1 MRRGRLI
8 PYILIAPALA
18 LLAAFKFYP
27 VGKAFYLSVL
37 RYDLTEV
44 MIKGA
49 PFVGLSNFKEILVGE
64 GAARFWNAIRNSL
77 FWVGGSVGAQF
88 CIGLAMA
95 LVLHQ
100 RFKGRGFFRAMVL
113 CPWAISGVIISFI
126 WSWMLHGQVGIIND
140 VLMKLRVISGP
151 IGWLAHPVTAMIS
164 VIMANAWKGS
174 AFFAVTLLAA
184 LQSIPEELYEAAAM
198 DGAGRVGR
206 FRYVTV
212 PMIRDMIVLTTALR
226 CIWTFNNVDLIYV
239 MTGGGPVNAT
249 ETLAVHIFMSFLKQ
263 LRLGYGCALAV
274 VLFFVLMTFTV
285 VYFKMT
291 KFGEAR

>member
-1 MRRGRLI
+1 MRRGRLL

-18 LLAAFKFYP
+18 LLAVFKFYP
-27 VGKAFYLSVL
+27 VAKAFYLSVL

-44 MIKGA
+44 MLTG
-49 PFVGLSNFKEILVGE
+49 PVFVGLSNFKEILVGE
-64 GAARFWNAIRNSL
+64 GSGRFWNALRNSL
-77 FWVGGSVGAQF
+77 LWVGGSVGTQF
-88 CIGLAMA
+88 FIGLAMA

-126 WSWMLHGQVGIIND
+126 WGWMLHGQVGIIND
-140 VLMKLRVISGP
+140 LLIKLHLIRQP
-151 IGWLAHPVTAMIS
+151 IAWLASPTTAMIS
-164 VIMANAWKGS
+164 VIMANSWKGS

-184 LQSIPEELYEAAAM
+184 LQSIPEELYEAAGM
-198 DGAGRVGR
+198 DGAGRLGR
-206 FRYVTV
+206 FRYITV

-226 CIWTFNNVDLIYV
+226 AIWTFNAVDLIYV

-249 ETLAVHIFMSFLKQ
+249 ETLAVHIFMSFLRS
-263 LRLGYGCALAV
+263 LRLGYGSALAV
-274 VLFFVLMTFTV
+274 VLFFILMVFTV
-285 VYFKMT
+285 VYFRMT